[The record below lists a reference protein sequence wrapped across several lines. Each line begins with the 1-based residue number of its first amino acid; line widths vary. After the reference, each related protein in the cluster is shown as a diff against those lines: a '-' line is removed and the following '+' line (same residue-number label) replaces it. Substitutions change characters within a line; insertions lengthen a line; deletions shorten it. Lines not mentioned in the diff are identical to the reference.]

1 MYVKAN
7 RMKPYAASLAT
18 TNSCKT
24 QLKAF
29 GKYVSRAP
37 IFNFVTL
44 LKSQCCG
51 MIPFLK
57 PHRNHLQYFIKK

>member
-24 QLKAF
+24 QSKGPLVNLSAGLQF
-29 GKYVSRAP
+29 S
-37 IFNFVTL
+37 L
-44 LKSQCCG
+44 L
-51 MIPFLK
+51 
-57 PHRNHLQYFIKK
+57 